1 LDAVLPVPKDAR
13 QASSLRHL
21 VRGQA
26 PPGVAARR
34 AGIPFRF
41 PPAERDVVPAGQL
54 VPVEQL
60 RGAVTRGQQ
69 QVPSAPSGAAA
80 LPPDY
85 CSPASDGPVALAAEA
100 AVGAS
105 ASVAVALVEH
115 QVALVSVVGSAAW
128 SGAARAFARARR
140 DFHWRL
146 ER

>member
-1 LDAVLPVPKDAR
+1 MLPVPKDAR

-26 PPGVAARR
+26 PPAVAARR
-34 AGIPFRF
+34 VGIPFRF
-41 PPAERDVVPAGQL
+41 RPAERGVVAAGRAA
-54 VPVEQL
+54 PVEQQ
-60 RGAVTRGQQ
+60 REAWHRGQQ
-69 QVPSAPSGAAA
+69 QAPSGSSAAAA
-80 LPPDY
+80 LPPGY
-85 CSPASDGPVALAAEA
+85 CSPVSTEPVALAAEA

-105 ASVAVALVEH
+105 ASVAVARVEH